1 VYMTQLS
8 TLFTASSIDHHRHP
22 VRESERE
29 YFTRL
34 ARQRKIERR
43 TERRREL
50 VKRITHPRKA
60 A

>member
-1 VYMTQLS
+1 MTQLS
-8 TLFTASSIDHHRHP
+8 QLFTASRVDHRHP

-29 YFTRL
+29 YFMRL

-43 TERRREL
+43 GERRREL
-50 VKRITHPRKA
+50 IGRLKHPRRA

>member
-1 VYMTQLS
+1 MTQLS
-8 TLFTASSIDHHRHP
+8 QLFTASSFETRHP
-22 VRESERE
+22 ARESERE
-29 YFTRL
+29 YFMRL

-50 VKRITHPRKA
+50 VHRITHLRKA

>member
-1 VYMTQLS
+1 MTQLS
-8 TLFTASSIDHHRHP
+8 QLFTASRVDHRHP

-29 YFTRL
+29 YFMRL

-43 TERRREL
+43 GERRREL
-50 VKRITHPRKA
+50 IGRLKHPRKA

>member
-1 VYMTQLS
+1 
-8 TLFTASSIDHHRHP
+8 

-50 VKRITHPRKA
+50 VKRITHPRRA

>member
-1 VYMTQLS
+1 MTQLS
-8 TLFTASSIDHHRHP
+8 QLFTASSLETRHP
-22 VRESERE
+22 ARESERE

-43 TERRREL
+43 VERRREL
-50 VKRITHPRKA
+50 VHRIKHPRKA

>member
-1 VYMTQLS
+1 
-8 TLFTASSIDHHRHP
+8 

-50 VKRITHPRKA
+50 MNRITHPRKPR
-60 A
+60 

>member
-1 VYMTQLS
+1 MTQLS
-8 TLFTASSIDHHRHP
+8 QLFTASSLETRRP

-29 YFTRL
+29 YFMRL
-34 ARQRKIERR
+34 ARERKNERR

-50 VKRITHPRKA
+50 LKRITHPGRKA

>member
-1 VYMTQLS
+1 MTQLS
-8 TLFTASSIDHHRHP
+8 RLFTASSHDRRHP

-43 TERRREL
+43 AERRREL
-50 VKRITHPRKA
+50 IGRLTHPRKPA
-60 A
+60 